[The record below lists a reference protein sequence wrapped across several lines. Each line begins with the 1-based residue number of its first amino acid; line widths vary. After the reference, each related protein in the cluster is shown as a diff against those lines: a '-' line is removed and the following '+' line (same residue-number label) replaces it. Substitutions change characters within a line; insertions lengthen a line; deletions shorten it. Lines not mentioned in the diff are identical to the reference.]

1 MEILSERIKYASKK
15 KLKMMYTNAIS
26 AVTLSRNTRKGCHHL
41 YRISTSAG

>member
-15 KLKMMYTNAIS
+15 LKIMYTNAIS
-26 AVTLSRNTRKGCHHL
+26 AVTLSRNTRKRCHHL